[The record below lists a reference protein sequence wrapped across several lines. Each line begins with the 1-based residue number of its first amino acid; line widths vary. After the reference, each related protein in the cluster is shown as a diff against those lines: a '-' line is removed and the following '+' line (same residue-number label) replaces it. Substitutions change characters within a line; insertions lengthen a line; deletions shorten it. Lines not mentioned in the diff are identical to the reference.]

1 MKIRKATE
9 EDKRATGR
17 GTRAS
22 KWDEVIE
29 AAIAANG
36 ESILVCPDGWDQ
48 MSTQTKYN
56 QAAMFRQVLKNRRL
70 TERFKCGYRKT
81 GILVKHV
88 NADEKQHD

>member
-36 ESILVCPDGWDQ
+36 ESILVCPDGWDH
-48 MSTQTKYN
+48 MSPQTQYS
-56 QAAMFRQVLKNRRL
+56 QVAMFKHVLRNRRL
-70 TERFKCGYRKT
+70 TERFRCGYRKA

-88 NADEKQHD
+88 NADEKQR